1 MYIDVYFVVNLVVD
15 RCALECA
22 MGRLGL
28 SKKRLWL
35 GAFVGAVGACVWK
48 VCVAEPLLQP
58 IGALLL
64 AALMVYSCAG
74 RRPWRQWCGL
84 LLQLYAYGFLFA
96 GMIPYVSR
104 YIPLWVASVILS
116 FGGIQLWLYLHEK
129 GKKRCMTVRIEEEG
143 KLWEGR
149 AIVDTGHLLKEP
161 ITGKAVII
169 VKKEALPKDWKVSW
183 PITYQSI
190 QGKGL
195 MYGFWP
201 QRMWIGETL
210 YKENEI
216 MVAAADEW
224 KEKEFSAII
233 PGYLME

>member
-1 MYIDVYFVVNLVVD
+1 MYIDVYFVANLVMD

-28 SKKRLWL
+28 SKGRLWL
-35 GAFVGAVGACVWK
+35 GAFVGAVGACIWEIWVK
-48 VCVAEPLLQP
+48 EPMMQP
-58 IGALLL
+58 IGVLLL
-64 AALMVYSCAG
+64 SALMVYACIG
-74 RRPWRQWCGL
+74 RRPWRQWCSL
-84 LLQLYAYGFLFA
+84 LLQLYVYGFLFA
-96 GMIPYVSR
+96 GVIPYVSR
-104 YIPLWVASVILS
+104 YIPLWIVSVLLS
-116 FGGIQLWLYLHEK
+116 FGGVKLWLYFQAK
-129 GKKRCMTVRIEEEG
+129 GKKQLVSVRIEEG
-143 KLWEGR
+143 DQFWEGR

-169 VKKEALPKDWKVSW
+169 VKKEALPKEWKVSW
-183 PITYQSI
+183 PLAYQSV

-201 QRMWIGETL
+201 QRMWIGKRL
-210 YKENEI
+210 YKEKEI

-224 KEKEFSAII
+224 KEKEFAAII